1 MDAKDQQLNDRMQVP
16 ASSLSQPV
24 SVWDWPIRLFHWLL
38 AFAVTGL
45 VLTGLKGGDA
55 MQQHALLGYTV
66 LGLLSFRLLWGLVGS
81 RNARFRHFLASPT
94 KAWAYLR
101 LTRDEKAR
109 WIGHSP
115 PAGYAVMLMLG
126 LLMLQALTGLIADD
140 EIAFS
145 GPFAAS
151 VPGAWSA
158 WATWYH
164 KTVGKPALL
173 LMIGLHLVAI
183 AYYAVVLR
191 IPLLGAMIFGSR
203 EIEK

>member
-1 MDAKDQQLNDRMQVP
+1 
-16 ASSLSQPV
+16 
-24 SVWDWPIRLFHWLL
+24 
-38 AFAVTGL
+38 
-45 VLTGLKGGDA
+45 
-55 MQQHALLGYTV
+55 
-66 LGLLSFRLLWGLVGS
+66 
-81 RNARFRHFLASPT
+81 FLASPA

>member
-81 RNARFRHFLASPT
+81 RNARFRHFLASPA

-115 PAGYAVMLMLG
+115 
-126 LLMLQALTGLIADD
+126 